1 MKSYNDFVA
10 LYEHG
15 LTIME
20 IVNQGAI
27 SRRTAYRYKAYYDG
41 LKKMN
46 GIGKEEKK
54 ESNVKV
60 GKSKSQCS
68 SRFT

>member
-1 MKSYNDFVA
+1 MIQ
-10 LYEHG
+10 YENG

-20 IVNQGAI
+20 IVDQGAI

-46 GIGKEEKK
+46 GIVEEDKK
-54 ESNVKV
+54 ENNVV
-60 GKSKSQCS
+60 MINDIIFRGKIQC
-68 SRFT
+68 FFMWQ

>member
-1 MKSYNDFVA
+1 
-10 LYEHG
+10 
-15 LTIME
+15 ME
-20 IVNQGAI
+20 IVDQGAI

-46 GIGKEEKK
+46 GIAEEDKK

-60 GKSKSQCS
+60 GKRK
-68 SRFT
+68 